1 MLRRI
6 SFLVVVVALVAA
18 ACADDAPAEPTPGPA
33 TTAQPPDSS
42 STFPTTT
49 GASAGVENEPPFPQE
64 PTEAQAR
71 SAALLFDWPVTFTK
85 TETVVASPIGDL
97 PNGAQY
103 MITLEV
109 EGICD
114 DADNCIQESNAHVD
128 NPLWGWTITEPLVDS
143 LWALANSRWTIGMA
157 GYYLSADYGN
167 GNTCIYAWTEEWDIQ
182 VTDAVQ
188 NGNAWLGTGF
198 SGTMVRSEG
207 LDPGKSAQGIAN
219 EYCPEY
225 QNVTKWDADSTRV
238 MAPIPPS
245 G

>member
-6 SFLVVVVALVAA
+6 SLLVVLVALVAA
-18 ACADDAPAEPTPGPA
+18 GCADDAPAGP
-33 TTAQPPDSS
+33 AQPPNSS
-42 STFPTTT
+42 S
-49 GASAGVENEPPFPQE
+49 

-85 TETVVASPIGDL
+85 TETVVPSPIGDL
-97 PNGAQY
+97 PDGAQY

-114 DADNCIQESNAHVD
+114 DTDNCIQESNAHVD
-128 NPLWGWTITEPLVDS
+128 NPLWRWTITEPLVDS
-143 LWALANSRWTIGMA
+143 LWALANDRWTIGMA
-157 GYYLSADYGN
+157 GYYLSADYGR

-188 NGNAWLGTGF
+188 NGNAWLATAF
-198 SGTMVRSEG
+198 SGTMLRSEG
-207 LDPGKSAQGIAN
+207 LDASRSAQAIAN

-238 MAPIPPS
+238 MAPIPP
-245 G
+245 GG